1 MGASFPKNT
10 NNEALSGCYSEI
22 WEDDVLKDNRKDNVS
37 KSSLSQYVMCFSNAA
52 GIHGAL

>member
-22 WEDDVLKDNRKDNVS
+22 WEDDVLKNNRKDNVS